1 MLSFKSNA
9 VRLIWEGRF
18 SSRLPSQIQAIARRK
33 LRMIDAAQCLNDL
46 RVPPA
51 NRLEALT
58 GGRTGQWSVRVND
71 QWRVCFEWEDRYAW
85 ASGWVFCCNAI

>member
-1 MLSFKSNA
+1 MILSFKTNA
-9 VRLIWEGRF
+9 ASLIRKGRF

-46 RVPPA
+46 RVPPDS
-51 NRLEALT
+51 RLEALT

-71 QWRVCFEWEDRYAW
+71 QWRVCFEWEDRYALN
-85 ASGWVFCCNAI
+85 VEICDYH